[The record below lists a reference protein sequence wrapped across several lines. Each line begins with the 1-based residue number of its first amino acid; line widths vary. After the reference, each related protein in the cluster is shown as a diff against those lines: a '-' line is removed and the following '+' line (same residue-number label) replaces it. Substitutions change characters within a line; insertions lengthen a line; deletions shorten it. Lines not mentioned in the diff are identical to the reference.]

1 VNPAA
6 ARRAELWMAGLVLA
20 VGLWGLLLARE
31 VSFAGPK
38 GARIADSVQF
48 SPLGALVTMALA
60 LLCLAGAVLDRQR
73 LVLAGGLGF
82 GLAAI
87 AVLVTM
93 GGDANWLGARG
104 SNFSLLLGAGVGL
117 AAVAVTPRNG
127 GVGSEKRPNGVD
139 GVGFGR

>member
-1 VNPAA
+1 
-6 ARRAELWMAGLVLA
+6 
-20 VGLWGLLLARE
+20 
-31 VSFAGPK
+31 
-38 GARIADSVQF
+38 
-48 SPLGALVTMALA
+48 MALA

-117 AAVAVTPRNG
+117 AVLAVAPREG
-127 GVGSEKRPNGVD
+127 GLGSEKGPDGVD
-139 GVGFGR
+139 GVGVSR